1 MKRRGITVVLGAAL
15 VALLTW
21 QALSMDVAY
30 VAMGPGPTQDVL
42 TSTIDDNDVEHQI
55 ITAEV
60 GYETTGELRLTTVRV
75 KSRVTLAQAL
85 RYWMSNDQA
94 VVPRNLIYPPD
105 QTQEEITAEQEAD
118 WVESQSNA
126 EQAALG
132 YLGEP
137 AELLVTGDSQGLRTD
152 DHLLTVDDTA
162 VTGLE
167 QLEDYADSETTV
179 TVERDGE
186 EETVEDVLLSDVEL
200 EQTRR
205 DPYGIEIDTEA
216 LDIGG
221 PSAGLIFAIGIVD
234 RVTEEDLVAGHEIA
248 GTGEIDP
255 EGNVGPIGGI
265 QQKIAASDQ
274 EGVDLFLAPAANCSD
289 AVTVAPDDMTIVRVE
304 TLADA
309 VRALESFAAGGDV
322 QTC

>member
-30 VAMGPGPTQDVL
+30 VVMGPGPTQDVL
-42 TSTIDDNDVEHQI
+42 ASVTDENDVEHQI
-55 ITAEV
+55 ITAEN
-60 GYETTGELRLTTVRV
+60 GYETSGELRLTTVRV

-94 VVPRNLIYPPD
+94 VMPRNLIYPPD
-105 QTQEEITAEQEAD
+105 QSQEEITAEQQAD
-118 WVESQSNA
+118 WIESQSNA
-126 EQAALG
+126 EQAALA

-137 AELLVTGDSQGLRTD
+137 AQLRVAADSQGLRAD
-152 DHLLTVDDTA
+152 DIVLTVDDTP
-162 VTGLE
+162 VTELK
-167 QLEDYADSETTV
+167 QLEDYADSETTL
-179 TVERDGE
+179 TVDRDGQ
-186 EETVEDVLLSDVEL
+186 EETIEDVLLPDVEF
-200 EQTRR
+200 EQTRQ
-205 DPYGIEIDTEA
+205 DPYGVEIDTEA

-221 PSAGLIFAIGIVD
+221 PSAGLIFALGIVD

-274 EGVDLFLAPAANCSD
+274 EGVELFLSPAANCSD
-289 AVTVAPDDMTIVRVE
+289 AVAVAPEDMTIVKVE

-309 VRALESFAAGGDV
+309 VEALQAYAAGEAV